1 MSINITKLTNEI
13 ELKPHII
20 EFFKNFNTIVEKDF
34 LGSILLYDARIYISE
49 HSYKFVIEFH
59 MDKFDDRQ
67 KYERIYERGLM
78 ANPICIYEEKFK
90 ESFNKH
96 LIIEQYKIFQK
107 QMDEEKLKSFNEM
120 NLKLFKI

>member
-20 EFFKNFNTIVEKDF
+20 DFFKNFHTIVEKDF
-34 LGSILLYDARIYISE
+34 VGSMLLYNASIYISE
-49 HSYKFVIEFH
+49 HAYKFTIEFH

-67 KYERIYERGLM
+67 KYERLYERSIT

-96 LIIEQYKIFQK
+96 LIIEQYKLFQK
-107 QMDEEKLKSFNEM
+107 QMDEKKLKSFNEM